1 MMPITTQMEEEKLP
15 KMRLITTMTEEEDE
29 EAPLRCMAAIPPLIM
44 TPITMMMEEKD
55 ATLHG
60 AAKNDTE
67 GHANDYA
74 DNDAD
79 GGIGGR
85 VATKMQNAANNAT
98 GGAAVKDTKGT

>member
-1 MMPITTQMEEEKLP
+1 
-15 KMRLITTMTEEEDE
+15 
-29 EAPLRCMAAIPPLIM
+29 
-44 TPITMMMEEKD
+44 MEEKD